1 MQFMEKG
8 LVIRHNQMSRDMFE
22 MEFIAPG
29 IAQECTPGQFVHIRS
44 TQENFPLLRRPLSLY
59 DVDKRLGSITL
70 LYRVVGKGTALF
82 SRVKPKEY
90 VDVMGPLGRGFSL
103 KENIS
108 AVLVGGGV
116 GIAPLLFLA
125 RELKARD
132 GRVKVLYG
140 VDSLRNLV
148 ALEKLRGL
156 GVDLLPAT
164 VDGSAGFKGTVV
176 DLLEKKVN
184 PAEIDMVY
192 CCGPEAMMAAVA
204 ALARNHGLAGEVSL
218 EESMACGVGAC
229 LGCARKLKPDDAGYV
244 KICKDGPVF
253 PIHEVYGL

>member
-1 MQFMEKG
+1 MQFVENG

-22 MEFIAPG
+22 MEFIAPR
-29 IAQECTPGQFVHIRS
+29 IAQECTPGQFMHIRS

-82 SRVKPKEY
+82 SRVKPKGY

-103 KENIS
+103 LADSS
-108 AVLVGGGV
+108 AILVGGGV

-132 GRVKVLYG
+132 CQVKVLYG
-140 VDSLRNLV
+140 VESLPDLV
-148 ALEKLRGL
+148 ALEKLRSL
-156 GVDLLPAT
+156 EVDLLPAT
-164 VDGSAGFKGTVV
+164 MDGSAGFKGTVV

-184 PAEIDMVY
+184 APEVDRIY
-192 CCGPEAMMAAVA
+192 CCGPEAMMNAVA
-204 ALARNHGLAGEVSL
+204 TFARNQGIPGEVSL

-229 LGCARKLKPDDAGYV
+229 LGCARKLKPDEAGYV

-253 PIHEVYGL
+253 PIQEVYGS